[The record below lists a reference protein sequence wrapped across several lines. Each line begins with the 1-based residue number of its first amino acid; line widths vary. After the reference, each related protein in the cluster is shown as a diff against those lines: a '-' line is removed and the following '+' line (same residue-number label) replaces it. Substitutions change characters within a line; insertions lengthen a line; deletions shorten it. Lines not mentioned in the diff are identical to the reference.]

1 LKELGKDGRDLQT
14 TIDRETKNLRNIKTR
29 LKLADDQEENSSEK
43 DANHG
48 LP

>member
-14 TIDRETKNLRNIKTR
+14 TIDRETKILRSIKMR
-29 LKLADDQEENSSEK
+29 LKLTDDQEENSSDK

-48 LP
+48 LS